1 MRARIGCFPW
11 VWFSVWVEK
20 PIDPRKSSTT
30 IGERY
35 FFYFSFSTLFY
46 FSSSSLM
53 FRLLLLEQD
62 LKAAALPLLK
72 RFGSVLLPLVVSTYN
87 EPKACIKLLL
97 SLAFCHIFMHG
108 LVHLVYIYILKN
120 HTFLPV
126 NVSQPLNSDE
136 MLLRLSYIGF

>member
-1 MRARIGCFPW
+1 MDDIAFLEFDSLFGLKNLPTPGRVAQQL
-11 VWFSVWVEK
+11 EK
-20 PIDPRKSSTT
+20 GIF
-30 IGERY
+30 Y
-35 FFYFSFSTLFY
+35 YFSFSTLFY

-62 LKAAALPLLK
+62 LKAPALPLLK

-108 LVHLVYIYILKN
+108 LVHLVY
-120 HTFLPV
+120 
-126 NVSQPLNSDE
+126 VS
-136 MLLRLSYIGF
+136 